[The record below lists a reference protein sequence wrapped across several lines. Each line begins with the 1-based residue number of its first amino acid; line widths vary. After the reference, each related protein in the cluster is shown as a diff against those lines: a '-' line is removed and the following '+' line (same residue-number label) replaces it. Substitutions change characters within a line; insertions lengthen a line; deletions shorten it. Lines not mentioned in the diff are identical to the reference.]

1 MLLHSVGAA
10 AQSFAHCHIRRE
22 LSVVR
27 AQLAAV
33 VDERNGL
40 REDLRGVRERY
51 LCSQTVQQTYLLTKC
66 QFSGL

>member
-1 MLLHSVGAA
+1 M
-10 AQSFAHCHIRRE
+10 
-22 LSVVR
+22 VR

>member
-1 MLLHSVGAA
+1 MLAIH
-10 AQSFAHCHIRRE
+10 RE

-40 REDLRGVRERY
+40 REDLRGVRERCGSHMLGQCIY
-51 LCSQTVQQTYLLTKC
+51 SLSVQVR
-66 QFSGL
+66 

>member
-1 MLLHSVGAA
+1 M
-10 AQSFAHCHIRRE
+10 FRIRRE

-40 REDLRGVRERY
+40 REDLRGVRER
-51 LCSQTVQQTYLLTKC
+51 CAVRDVKC
-66 QFSGL
+66 HNTCRRT